1 MIRRAK
7 QDGWYGYRKVTAL
20 LRIEVWRM
28 CCQTNAQSSLFRQRG
43 GLLSGQ
49 KPTPLDESGS
59 AALLATGAIYA
70 TAILIE
76 VIENRGV
83 EGGEFLQTSHVS
95 EPLHSALFWSEWLM

>member
-1 MIRRAK
+1 
-7 QDGWYGYRKVTAL
+7 
-20 LRIEVWRM
+20 M

-49 KPTPLDESGS
+49 KPTPLDESRS
-59 AALLATGAIYA
+59 AALLETGAIYA

-83 EGGEFLQTSHVS
+83 EGGEFLQNSHLS
-95 EPLHSALFWSEWLM
+95 EPLNSALFSPAWLM